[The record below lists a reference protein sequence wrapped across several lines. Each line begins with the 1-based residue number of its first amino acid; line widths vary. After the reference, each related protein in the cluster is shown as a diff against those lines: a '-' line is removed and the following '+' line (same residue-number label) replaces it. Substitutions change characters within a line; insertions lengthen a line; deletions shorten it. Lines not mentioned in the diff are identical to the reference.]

1 MALGTV
7 ISLPFSG
14 ILAAVGG
21 WESVFYV
28 QGGLALIWSVLW
40 ILFVYD
46 SPEEHP
52 RIHSEELKLFK
63 IYRGNNQSESPDA
76 SPEPIMET
84 KLESEETHS
93 EVLSSENSAV
103 KNQKN
108 KKVKRIFLN
117 IVIRK
122 YILIYIR

>member
-28 QGGLALIWSVLW
+28 QGGLALIGSVLW

-63 IYRGNNQSESPDA
+63 IYRGNNESESPDA

-84 KLESEETHS
+84 KLEREETNS

-103 KNQKN
+103 KNKKN
-108 KKVKRIFLN
+108 KKVKI
-117 IVIRK
+117 IT
-122 YILIYIR
+122 